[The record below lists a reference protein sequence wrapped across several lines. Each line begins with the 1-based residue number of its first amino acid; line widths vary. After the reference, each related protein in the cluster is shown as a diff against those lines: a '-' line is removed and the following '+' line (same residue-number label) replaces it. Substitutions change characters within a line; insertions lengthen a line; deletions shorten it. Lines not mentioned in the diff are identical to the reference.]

1 MRLGFDEVAHT
12 SYIASLQES
21 GAIWPD
27 LNGLRMLDP
36 TSFRFTSQENYL
48 NHPSPYY
55 ALLARLG
62 PRLEGHPRAIFVY
75 RLINVAIAA
84 IGLAALLAVS
94 LVAQLPRSW
103 LYAYIVPIVLIP
115 VLVRIAGSISND
127 NAAFAGGAIA
137 TLATLQFLTTER
149 SAALVAALC
158 GVLIAA
164 WAKLTGLLL
173 VGGMLGGVFL
183 WLAWRRRLQPQWV
196 GLAAVAM
203 VLAISPYVVFFVQ
216 YGSPAPN
223 TPGQIAMLTT
233 DAHIAGWDVAARM
246 SPIAYALH
254 FVNEFILDWMPTMN
268 PRNPLIYA
276 VLLIPL
282 AAASCAF
289 AGVVASVRRMAR
301 RSEGAIDVIIVASA
315 LAFAVTFV
323 IHVVFSY
330 QRHLAYGWIMD
341 AYPRYYL
348 PLAALVPLAGLS
360 LAAAIRRPR
369 LRAVLIGF
377 LIAGPPVSGLLGG
390 LIK

>member
-1 MRLGFDEVAHT
+1 
-12 SYIASLQES
+12 
-21 GAIWPD
+21 
-27 LNGLRMLDP
+27 MLDP